1 MMAVGRVCEHAF
13 VSYVELHSHS
23 AFSFLDGASLPEE
36 LVVAALERGH
46 HTLALTD
53 HNTVSGSMEFAQAA
67 SAMGLRAIHGAEV
80 DVVDPEALDA
90 GAPTRHVTLLVRDAT
105 GWRNLCRLLTR
116 AHAHTR
122 DTPGRRKVLDP
133 VLTVED
139 LAEHA
144 EGLVCLSGCASRGV
158 RDAPTAR
165 ALLAAFGRDAF
176 RVELQ
181 RPFARHDR
189 ALNRGLVALAQGLGV
204 PCVATGNVH
213 AHDAA
218 RARLQ
223 DAFVAIR
230 EHTTLDA
237 SEPLRRGNHSH
248 VLATPEAM
256 AARFEDHPEAVA
268 ETARLA
274 ATLTFDLTAD
284 LGYRYPG
291 AEDAHADRDLAEVC
305 AVRFGRRY
313 PPGHRLRVEATA
325 RLEQELALIRDLGLS
340 GFFLLHHEMLELARE
355 VAAEVRGPDT
365 VRALLPPGR
374 GRGSSVSSIVC
385 YLTGLSHVDPI
396 ANDLLLGRFL
406 NEEITSLPDID
417 LDFPRDVRE
426 VLIPRVHERFGHER
440 SALVAAFPTYRAR
453 GAIRE
458 LGKALGLP
466 PGEIERVARSS
477 EAFSAMTVDKDIA
490 VALGEGREQ
499 EGRWRWL
506 HELASEAHGLPR
518 HLSQHSG
525 GMIVATRPLIDC
537 CPVVPAAMEGRQ
549 MVMWD
554 KDSCSDAGFLK
565 IDLLGLGMLS
575 AVERCVDMIARR
587 RGERIDLSR
596 IPMDDAPT
604 FECIQN
610 ADTTGV
616 FQIESRAQMGS
627 LRRTRPETLEDLT
640 IQVAIVRPGPIVGGA
655 VNPYIERRQKLRG
668 DPSFEV
674 PYDHPSLKDVLGE
687 TLGTIIFQDQV
698 IEVAMAFSGFSP
710 GEAEGLRRAMSRKRS
725 VAAIEAYRDRFVGR
739 AVARWDDVD
748 EELAERVWTMV
759 KGFSGFG
766 FPKAHGAA
774 FGLLAYQSTWL
785 RVHYGTEFLAAL
797 LDEQPMGFYPPD
809 ALVHEAQRRGIE
821 VLAPDVNAS
830 AVGCTIAPP
839 PTPATRPQVRIGLG
853 YVLGVRSDE
862 VEALVAARDAEG
874 PFRTIEDLA
883 SRAGAGRAALEQLA
897 WSGACDVLAGGDR
910 RRALWDLGVAAPGRR
925 LRAPRS
931 AADLTPR
938 GAYASAAA
946 AARAAHARRDI
957 GVQLALPLGVGEAP
971 PLPGLTGWEAMIAD
985 YSTTGLTTA
994 EHPLGLLRPEL
1005 RAQRMV
1011 ANTDLERLPHGTAV
1025 RVGGLVVA
1033 RQRPGTAKGVCFLL
1047 MEDETGTINLIVPP
1061 KVYERDRT
1069 IVRAEPLVVAEGV
1082 LERHASAGGAVNIVC
1097 RRLTR
1102 LDASGRLQSR
1112 PLAEIGGNQAIVGGE
1127 QRLGGDVIQVKDFS
1141 MLDALELA
1149 RQDAAREAQ
1158 AEGDLAATGTGDFR
1172 AVAPAVQSFAS
1183 GRRR

>member
-1 MMAVGRVCEHAF
+1 VCEHVF
-13 VSYVELHSHS
+13 VPYVELHCHS
-23 AFSFLDGASLPEE
+23 AFSFLDGSSLPEE
-36 LVVAALERGH
+36 LVVTALERGH
-46 HTLALTD
+46 QTLALTD

-67 SAMGLRAIHGAEV
+67 SSLGLRAIHGAEI
-80 DVVDPEALDA
+80 DVVDPAALQADARPGPSA
-90 GAPTRHVTLLVRDAT
+90 GAGASLPPPTRHVTLLVRDAT

-116 AHAHTR
+116 AHARTR
-122 DTPGRRKVLDP
+122 DTPGRRRVLEP
-133 VLTVED
+133 VLTIAD

-158 RDAPTAR
+158 HDEPTAR
-165 ALLAAFGRDAF
+165 ALLAAFGRDRF
-176 RVELQ
+176 RIELQ

-189 ALNRGLVALAQGLGV
+189 ALNRALAALAQRLGV
-204 PCVATGNVH
+204 ACVATGNVH
-213 AHDAA
+213 AHTVQ

-223 DAFVAIR
+223 DTFVAIR

-237 SEPLRRGNHSH
+237 SEPQRRGNHAH
-248 VLATPEAM
+248 VLTTPAAM

-268 ETARLA
+268 ETERLA

-291 AEDAHADRDLAEVC
+291 AEDDGADRQLAEVC
-305 AVRFGRRY
+305 AARFDARY
-313 PPGHRLRVEATA
+313 PAGHGLRARATA
-325 RLEQELALIRDLGLS
+325 RLEEELQLIRGLGLS

-355 VAAEVRGPDT
+355 VAAEVRDGAAA
-365 VRALLPPGR
+365 RSLLPPGR

-406 NEEITSLPDID
+406 NAEITSLPDID
-417 LDFPRDVRE
+417 LDFPRDVRA

-477 EAFSAMTVDKDIA
+477 EAYSAQTVDRDI
-490 VALGEGREQ
+490 VTALGEGREA

-506 HELASEAHGLPR
+506 HLLSSEAHGLPR

-575 AVERCVDMIARR
+575 AVERCVEMIAARR
-587 RGERIDLSR
+587 NERIDLSR
-596 IPMDDAPT
+596 IPMDDPAT
-604 FECIQN
+604 FECIQK
-610 ADTTGV
+610 AETTGV

-627 LRRTRPETLEDLT
+627 LRRTRPATLQDLT

-655 VNPYIERRQKLRG
+655 VNPYIERLQRLRA
-668 DPSFEV
+668 DPSFVV
-674 PYDHPSLKDVLGE
+674 PYDHPSLEPVLRE

-698 IEVAMAFSGFSP
+698 IEVAMAFAGLSP
-710 GEAEGLRRAMSRKRS
+710 GESEGLRRAMSRKRS
-725 VAAIEAYRDRFVGR
+725 AAAIEAYHERFVTR
-739 AVARWDDVD
+739 AMDRWDDVD

-809 ALVHEAQRRGIE
+809 SLVHEAQRRGIT

-830 AVGCTIAPP
+830 DAGCTVVDVDGAP
-839 PTPATRPQVRIGLG
+839 AVRIGLG
-853 YVLGVRSDE
+853 YVLGVRADD
-862 VEALVAARDAEG
+862 VEALVAAREAAG
-874 PFRTIEDLA
+874 PFRTVEDLA
-883 SRAGAGRAALEQLA
+883 SRAGAGRGALEQLA
-897 WSGACDVLAGGDR
+897 WSGACDALAGGSR

-925 LRAPRS
+925 LLTSVVGASGQRVRAE
-931 AADLTPR
+931 LGT
-938 GAYASAAA
+938 
-946 AARAAHARRDI
+946 
-957 GVQLALPLGVGEAP
+957 QLALPLGVGEAP
-971 PLPGLTGWEAMIAD
+971 PLPGLSGWEAMIAD

-994 EHPLGLLRPEL
+994 EHPLGLLREEL
-1005 RAQRMV
+1005 RAQGMV
-1011 ANTDLERLPHGTAV
+1011 SNGDLGRLRHGTTV
-1025 RVGGLVVA
+1025 RLGGLVVA

-1047 MEDETGTINLIVPP
+1047 MEDETGTVNLVVPP

-1082 LERHASAGGAVNIVC
+1082 LERHASGGGAINVVC
-1097 RRLTR
+1097 RRLVR
-1102 LDASGRLQSR
+1102 LDASGHLQAR
-1112 PLAEIGGNQAIVGGE
+1112 PAADVATPHLTAITGGA
-1127 QRLGGDVIQVKDFS
+1127 QRVAGDVIAVKDFS
-1141 MLDALELA
+1141 MLDAIELA
-1149 RQDAAREAQ
+1149 RQQATREAE
-1158 AEGDLAATGTGDFR
+1158 AEGEGVAATGTGDFR
-1172 AVAPAVQSFAS
+1172 AVAPPVQSFAA

>member
-1 MMAVGRVCEHAF
+1 
-13 VSYVELHSHS
+13 
-23 AFSFLDGASLPEE
+23 
-36 LVVAALERGH
+36 
-46 HTLALTD
+46 
-53 HNTVSGSMEFAQAA
+53 
-67 SAMGLRAIHGAEV
+67 
-80 DVVDPEALDA
+80 
-90 GAPTRHVTLLVRDAT
+90 VTLLVRDAV

-122 DTPGRRKVLDP
+122 ETPGRRRVLEP
-133 VLTVED
+133 VLTIGD

-144 EGLVCLSGCASRGV
+144 EGLVCLSGCATSGV
-158 RDAPTAR
+158 RDEPTAR
-165 ALLAAFGRDAF
+165 ALLAAFGRDGF
-176 RVELQ
+176 RIELQ
-181 RPFARHDR
+181 RPFGRHDR
-189 ALNRGLVALAQGLGV
+189 ALNRGLAALAERLGV

-213 AHDAA
+213 AHSPA

-248 VLATPEAM
+248 VLTTPEAM

-268 ETARLA
+268 ESARLA

-291 AEDAHADRDLAEVC
+291 AEDEHADRDLAEVC
-305 AVRFGRRY
+305 TARFAARY
-313 PPGHRLRVEATA
+313 PRGHRLRTEATA
-325 RLEQELALIRDLGLS
+325 RLEQELALIRSLGLS

-426 VLIPRVHERFGHER
+426 VLIPRVHERFGRER

-477 EAFSAMTVDKDIA
+477 EAFSAQSVDKDIA
-490 VALGEGREQ
+490 VALGEGREA

-506 HELASEAHGLPR
+506 HLLAHEAHGLPR

-575 AVERCVDMIARR
+575 AVERCVEMINTR

-596 IPMDDAPT
+596 IPMDDAAT

-627 LRRTRPETLEDLT
+627 LRRTRPATLQDLT

-655 VNPYIERRQKLRG
+655 VNPYIERLQRLRV
-668 DPSFEV
+668 DPSYQV
-674 PYDHPSLKDVLGE
+674 PYDHPSLAPVLRE

-698 IEVAMAFSGFSP
+698 IEVAMAFAGFSP

-725 VAAIEAYRDRFVGR
+725 AAAIEAYHERFVGR
-739 AVARWDDVD
+739 ATARLDDVS

-785 RVHYGTEFLAAL
+785 RVHYGEEFLVAL

-821 VLAPDVNAS
+821 VLPPDVNHS
-830 AVGCTIAPP
+830 AAGCTVTGDGI
-839 PTPATRPQVRIGLG
+839 VRVGLR
-853 YVLGVRSDE
+853 YVLGVRGDD
-862 VEALVAARDAEG
+862 VDALVAAREAEG
-874 PFRTIEDLA
+874 PFRSVEDLA

-897 WSGACDVLAGGDR
+897 WSGACDALAGGSR
-910 RRALWDLGVAAPGRR
+910 RRALWELGVAAPGIR
-925 LRAPRS
+925 LLSTRSVPAP
-931 AADLTPR
+931 A
-938 GAYASAAA
+938 GAHASAAA
-946 AARAAHARRDI
+946 ATRALRTRREI
-957 GVQLALPLGVGEAP
+957 GVQLALPLDVGTAP
-971 PLPGLTGWEAMIAD
+971 DLPALGGWDAMIAD
-985 YSTTGLTTA
+985 YATTGMTTA
-994 EHPLGLLRPEL
+994 AHPLQLLRGEL
-1005 RAQRMV
+1005 REQGMV
-1011 ANTDLERLPHGTAV
+1011 TYAELEALPHGAAV
-1025 RVGGLVVA
+1025 RIGGLVVA

-1047 MEDETGTINLIVPP
+1047 MEDETGTVNIIVPP

-1069 IVRAEPLVVAEGV
+1069 VVRAEPLVVAEGV
-1082 LERHASAGGAVNIVC
+1082 LERHASAGGAINVVC
-1097 RRLTR
+1097 RRLRR
-1102 LDASGRLQSR
+1102 LDAGARLAAR
-1112 PLAEIGGNQAIVGGE
+1112 PVEPGQNPALPMAAVGGGE
-1127 QRLGGDVIQVKDFS
+1127 QLGGHVIQVKDFS

-1149 RQDAAREAQ
+1149 RQEAAREAEHAA
-1158 AEGDLAATGTGDFR
+1158 AEEGLAATGTGDFR